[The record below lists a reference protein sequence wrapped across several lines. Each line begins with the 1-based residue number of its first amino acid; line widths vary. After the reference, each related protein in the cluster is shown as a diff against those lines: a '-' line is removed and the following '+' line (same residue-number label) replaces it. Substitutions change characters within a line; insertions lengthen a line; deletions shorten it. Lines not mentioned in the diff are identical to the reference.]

1 MLFMK
6 IGNTRKV
13 NLRVFFVFEKEV
25 REKMNLVLS
34 KLSLR

>member
-13 NLRVFFVFEKEV
+13 NLRFFFVFEKEV